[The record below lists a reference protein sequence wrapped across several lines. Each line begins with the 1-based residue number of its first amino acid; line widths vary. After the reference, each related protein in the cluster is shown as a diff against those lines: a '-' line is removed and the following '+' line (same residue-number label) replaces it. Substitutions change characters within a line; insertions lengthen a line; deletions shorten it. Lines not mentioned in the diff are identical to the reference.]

1 MSFTILSYIE
11 TRKTI
16 STITNL
22 ETMLVLQ
29 WKMQSL
35 RYYCYKYM
43 ALWLVSPII
52 YCYFSLH
59 NQELWNIS
67 ELHCLIEFDKKDYS
81 YKKLNWY
88 TFVIIKQASDSFRS
102 W

>member
-1 MSFTILSYIE
+1 MIFTTLSYIE

-35 RYYCYKYM
+35 RYYGYKYM

-67 ELHCLIEFDKKDYS
+67 KLHCLLEFDKK
-81 YKKLNWY
+81 
-88 TFVIIKQASDSFRS
+88 A
-102 W
+102 

>member
-1 MSFTILSYIE
+1 MIFTTLSYIE

-35 RYYCYKYM
+35 RYYYYKYM
-43 ALWLVSPII
+43 ALWLLCPII
-52 YCYFSLH
+52 YCYCSLH
-59 NQELWNIS
+59 DQELWNIL
-67 ELHCLIEFDKKDYS
+67 ELHCLLEFDKKD
-81 YKKLNWY
+81 
-88 TFVIIKQASDSFRS
+88 
-102 W
+102 